1 MSEKLINWLKSNNWI
16 ANPFIFSIDS
26 RILVGYEKQK
36 TELITILESK
46 HKVALLVG
54 PTGSGKTSLLK
65 WLSDTAAGY
74 KFIYISKPPSKI
86 EDFVYIINDSFR
98 RPWYLWFIPNIK
110 NPYQIPEF
118 LQKKRRHIVVL
129 FDEAQES
136 DVDILEWLRVL
147 SDQVENISVIL
158 SALPSFEES
167 IKDKLETLR
176 KRIIM
181 RIEVLSLTK
190 EEMREMIKKRIES
203 VGGSGI
209 EPFDDAVIDSL
220 FEKTGGFPREV
231 IRMCNDLL
239 MNAVENG
246 KERITTEMAAAEKK
260 EETPITMLENLTQME
275 KYVIELLA
283 KNAMT
288 PGEIAN
294 TFDLTKYKSRQ
305 HAVRSVNNVMKMM
318 LNAGLLEREKRDK
331 AFVYALSPRI
341 KTLVVKA

>member
-1 MSEKLINWLKSNNWI
+1 MSEKLINWLKSHNWS

-26 RILVGYEKQK
+26 RILVGYERQK
-36 TELITILESK
+36 AELMTILESK
-46 HKVALLVG
+46 HKIALLVG
-54 PTGSGKTSLLK
+54 PTGSGKTSLLR
-65 WLSDTAAGY
+65 WLSDTARGY
-74 KFIYISKPPSKI
+74 KFIFISKPPSKI
-86 EDFVYIINDSFR
+86 EDFVYIVNDSFR
-98 RPWYLWFIPNIK
+98 RRWLWFIPNIK

-118 LQKKRRHIVVL
+118 LSGKRQHIVIM
-129 FDEAQES
+129 FDEAQEA

-147 SDQVENISVIL
+147 SDQVENMTVML

-167 IKDKLETLR
+167 VKDKLETLR
-176 KRIIM
+176 SRIIS

-209 EPFDDAVIDSL
+209 EPFDESVIDTL

-231 IRMCNDLL
+231 IRMCNELL

-246 KERITTEMAAAEKK
+246 KERITTEMAAVEKK
-260 EETPITMLENLTQME
+260 EETPITMIENLTHME
-275 KYVIELLA
+275 KYIIDLLA

-318 LNAGLLEREKRDK
+318 LNAGLITREKRDK